1 METPEGFGQMLVY
14 AHRQACRCSSMVLE
28 TVVKARVT
36 HRGSLKVVLL
46 MALRCCLGSTGQQSD
61 PRGYS
66 QSSFLFYFF
75 KVSFHWALAL
85 LLSGVVM
92 KP

>member
-14 AHRQACRCSSMVLE
+14 AHRQACRCSAMVLE

-66 QSSFLFYFF
+66 QFPYLRTTVFHGVTVSTYCFVLFFSNFY
-75 KVSFHWALAL
+75 
-85 LLSGVVM
+85 
-92 KP
+92 

>member
-1 METPEGFGQMLVY
+1 METPEGFSQMLVY
-14 AHRQACRCSSMVLE
+14 AHRQACRCSAMVLE